1 MGLEKE
7 LAQVINDLNKGGT
20 KPYDTSAVVKRV
32 EGSTAWVH
40 IDQGVEETPVEMTIA
55 CKAGD
60 TVKVRL
66 SGGMAYLLGNNTA
79 PPTDDRTA
87 LEALGTAG
95 MAKRTATGAAIV
107 ANTTEQRTRPAITSM
122 ITYYKLSNGTPPQ
135 PTEEN
140 HAGWSEEEPE
150 WDPESDEQ
158 LYYSVRSR
166 TVQGVITW
174 SNPHVLSSYANLN
187 ILQNAILLEVGE
199 GSTIGFLVDSN
210 GENILDSNDE
220 EFIAKLG
227 SITDAYAR
235 VEVKSREILQEVSE
249 TYVNQGTSSIQ
260 SLSSV
265 MKQTAE
271 GVDIYA
277 TINDQESDTH
287 SHIDNDS
294 FDIVKGGKVIGR
306 FGTNGLIIKD
316 SVNGD
321 MIAQLGYGEVV
332 GEGGTENAPFYD
344 LGKRKANT
352 VIGFLSLVEGSGN
365 AASGS
370 DSHAEGHNTT
380 ASGHYSHAEGY
391 NTTASANYSHAE
403 GASTT
408 ASEIRAHAEGGGTT
422 ASGMSSHSEGSDTT
436 ASGKNSHA
444 EGDTTTT
451 FGDNS
456 HAEGENTT
464 ASGKNSHASG
474 KKTTALGSEQF
485 VIGRYNELDGGNYVF
500 IIGNG
505 TSNQSKT
512 IFAVDWDGNI
522 HIPAGKQVIN
532 DL

>member
-40 IDQGVEETPVEMTIA
+40 IDGGVEETPVEMTIA

-122 ITYYKLSNGTPPQ
+122 ITYYKLSNGTPAQ

-166 TVQGVITW
+166 TVQGIITW
-174 SNPHVLSSYANLN
+174 TNPHVLSSYANLN

-249 TYVNQGTSSIQ
+249 TYVNQGTSNIHSIA
-260 SLSSV
+260 SV
-265 MKQTAE
+265 MRQTAE

-277 TINDQESDTH
+277 TINGEESDTH
-287 SHIDNDS
+287 SHIDNDG
-294 FDIVKGGKVIGR
+294 FE
-306 FGTNGLIIKD
+306 IIKD
-316 SVNGD
+316 GFTVASFGESSVIGKVDHTVDGAKWLTISDEGIEGIVNYLLGDSWTTKLFVSIKTDEAVLGGARIDGGAFWAGNGAD
-321 MIAQLGYGEVV
+321 AYVFSLDKDELLVQQKITIGQTSLTEAQLQR
-332 GEGGTENAPFYD
+332 
-344 LGKRKANT
+344 LLQL
-352 VIGFLSLVEGSGN
+352 I
-365 AASGS
+365 
-370 DSHAEGHNTT
+370 
-380 ASGHYSHAEGY
+380 
-391 NTTASANYSHAE
+391 
-403 GASTT
+403 
-408 ASEIRAHAEGGGTT
+408 
-422 ASGMSSHSEGSDTT
+422 
-436 ASGKNSHA
+436 
-444 EGDTTTT
+444 
-451 FGDNS
+451 
-456 HAEGENTT
+456 
-464 ASGKNSHASG
+464 
-474 KKTTALGSEQF
+474 
-485 VIGRYNELDGGNYVF
+485 
-500 IIGNG
+500 
-505 TSNQSKT
+505 
-512 IFAVDWDGNI
+512 
-522 HIPAGKQVIN
+522 
-532 DL
+532 

>member
-7 LAQVINDLNKGGT
+7 LAQVINNLNKGGT

-40 IDQGVEETPVEMTIA
+40 IDGGVEETPVEMTIA

-95 MAKRTATGAAIV
+95 MARKMAKSAEKV
-107 ANTTEQRTRPAITSM
+107 ANTTEQHTRPAITSM
-122 ITYYKLSNGTPPQ
+122 ITYYKLSNGTPAQ

-140 HAGWSEEEPE
+140 HVGWSEEEPL
-150 WDPESDEQ
+150 WNPEDDKQ
-158 LYYSVRSR
+158 LYYSVRYK
-166 TVQGVITW
+166 TVQGIITW
-174 SNPHVLSSYANLN
+174 TNPHVLSSYANLN

-199 GSTIGFLVDSN
+199 GSTIGFLMDSN

-277 TINDQESDTH
+277 TINGEESDTH

-294 FDIVKGGKVIGR
+294 FDIVKNGVTIAS
-306 FGTNGLIIKD
+306 FGADGLILKTY
-316 SVNGD
+316 NGS
-321 MIAQLGYGEVV
+321 ALASLGYGE
-332 GEGGTENAPFYD
+332 GASASGTAYAPYFNF
-344 LGKRKANT
+344 GRRRNGS
-352 VIGFLSLVEGSGN
+352 VIGNWSVAEGSGTT
-365 AASGS
+365 ASGYI
-370 DSHAEGHNTT
+370 SHAEGDFTTASETASHAEGSETT
-380 ASGHYSHAEGY
+380 ASGKLGSHAEGYLTTASGYYSHAEG
-391 NTTASANYSHAE
+391 NET
-403 GASTT
+403 
-408 ASEIRAHAEGGGTT
+408 I
-422 ASGMSSHSEGSDTT
+422 ASGWG
-436 ASGKNSHA
+436 A
-444 EGDTTTT
+444 
-451 FGDNS
+451 
-456 HAEGENTT
+456 
-464 ASGKNSHASG
+464 HASG
-474 KKTTALGSEQF
+474 HGTQADSDFQF
-485 VIGRYNELDGGNYVF
+485 VMGKYNVIDSNNVYALIIGGGNS
-500 IIGNG
+500 
-505 TSNQSKT
+505 SNRKN
-512 IFAVDWDGNI
+512 ILAVDWNGNI
-522 HIPAGKQVIN
+522 HLPAGKQILY

>member
-32 EGSTAWVH
+32 EGNTAWVH

-55 CKAGD
+55 CKPGD

-95 MAKRTATGAAIV
+95 IARKMAKSAEKV
-107 ANTTEQRTRPAITSM
+107 ANTTEQHTRPAITSM

-150 WDPESDEQ
+150 WNPESDEQ

-199 GSTIGFLVDSN
+199 GSTVGFWLDSN
-210 GENILDSNDE
+210 GEPILDSNNE
-220 EFIAKLG
+220 EIIATLG

-235 VEVKSREILQEVSE
+235 VMVKANEILQEVSE

-260 SLSSV
+260 SMSSV
-265 MKQTAE
+265 MKQTAA
-271 GVDIYA
+271 GVDLYA
-277 TINDQESDTH
+277 TINGQESNVH

-294 FDIVKGGKVIGR
+294 FDIVKDDITVATFGESSVIGKVDH
-306 FGTNGLIIKD
+306 T
-316 SVNGD
+316 VNGAKWIEISNEGIEGIVNYLLGD
-321 MIAQLGYGEVV
+321 SYTLKSFFRFKPDEAIICGARIEDGAFWAGNGGDSYVFALDKDELLVQQKITLGQTSLTEAQLQR
-332 GEGGTENAPFYD
+332 
-344 LGKRKANT
+344 LLQL
-352 VIGFLSLVEGSGN
+352 I
-365 AASGS
+365 
-370 DSHAEGHNTT
+370 
-380 ASGHYSHAEGY
+380 
-391 NTTASANYSHAE
+391 
-403 GASTT
+403 
-408 ASEIRAHAEGGGTT
+408 
-422 ASGMSSHSEGSDTT
+422 
-436 ASGKNSHA
+436 
-444 EGDTTTT
+444 
-451 FGDNS
+451 
-456 HAEGENTT
+456 
-464 ASGKNSHASG
+464 
-474 KKTTALGSEQF
+474 
-485 VIGRYNELDGGNYVF
+485 
-500 IIGNG
+500 
-505 TSNQSKT
+505 
-512 IFAVDWDGNI
+512 
-522 HIPAGKQVIN
+522 
-532 DL
+532 